1 MSHRILVVEDQ
12 PEISSIVIRY
22 LQSENYLTDVA
33 QDGFD
38 ALKRFNQQTYHLVIL
53 DVMMPGI
60 NGFEVLRDIRNISDI
75 PVIMLTAKSAE
86 DDKITGFDFG
96 ADDYIVKPFSPKEL
110 IRRVKAILRRVYGES
125 DEIILNIPPL
135 KLYET
140 RMKVEKDN
148 VEVEL
153 TASEFKLLYALMKH
167 KGQILTREQI
177 IRHAFN
183 EDYEGYDRNIDS
195 LIKRLRQKV
204 EDDPKNPTLIL
215 TKYGAG
221 YMFGGESQ

>member
-1 MSHRILVVEDQ
+1 MTVRILVVEDQ
-12 PEISSIVIRY
+12 PEISSILIRY
-22 LQSENYLTDVA
+22 LQSENYLTDLA

-38 ALKRFNQQTYHLVIL
+38 ALKRFNQQTYHLILL

-60 NGFEVLRDIRNISDI
+60 NGFEVLRDIRNLSDV
-75 PVIMLTAKSAE
+75 PVILLTAKGAE
-86 DDKITGFDFG
+86 DDKISGFDFG

-110 IRRVKAILRRVYGES
+110 IRRVKAVLRRVYGENE
-125 DEIILNIPPL
+125 EIVLSIPPL

-140 RMKVEKDN
+140 RMKLAKNGSEI
-148 VEVEL
+148 EL
-153 TASEFKLLYALMKH
+153 TASEFKLLYILMKH

-177 IRHAFN
+177 IRNAFN

-195 LIKRLRQKV
+195 LIKRLRQKI
-204 EDDPKNPTLIL
+204 EDDPKNPKVIL

-221 YMFGGESQ
+221 YMFAGESK

>member
-1 MSHRILVVEDQ
+1 
-12 PEISSIVIRY
+12 
-22 LQSENYLTDVA
+22 
-33 QDGFD
+33 
-38 ALKRFNQQTYHLVIL
+38 
-53 DVMMPGI
+53 
-60 NGFEVLRDIRNISDI
+60 
-75 PVIMLTAKSAE
+75 
-86 DDKITGFDFG
+86 
-96 ADDYIVKPFSPKEL
+96 
-110 IRRVKAILRRVYGES
+110 
-125 DEIILNIPPL
+125 
-135 KLYET
+135 
-140 RMKVEKDN
+140 MKVEKDN
-148 VEVEL
+148 VELEL
-153 TASEFKLLYALMKH
+153 TASEFKLLYTLMKH

>member
-38 ALKRFNQQTYHLVIL
+38 ALKRFNQQIYHLVIL

-204 EDDPKNPTLIL
+204 EDDPKNPSLIL